1 MDVAFLLRVQRLLA
15 DRQPAKLDF
24 SVLTAAL
31 AAQQS
36 TDAAVRAK
44 GRTAK
49 VQARF
54 GEEEALVELLLAGP
68 GWRQAA
74 SAQQGCFS
82 RAEAGRRIN
91 AL

>member
-1 MDVAFLLRVQRLLA
+1 MDVAFLLRAQHLLA

-36 TDAAVRAK
+36 TGAVVRS
-44 GRTAK
+44 
-49 VQARF
+49 QARLAHVRLHK
-54 GEEEALVELLLAGP
+54 GDEEALVELLLAGP

-74 SAQQGCFS
+74 SVQQGCFS
-82 RAEAGRRIN
+82 RVEAGRRVN
-91 AL
+91 GL